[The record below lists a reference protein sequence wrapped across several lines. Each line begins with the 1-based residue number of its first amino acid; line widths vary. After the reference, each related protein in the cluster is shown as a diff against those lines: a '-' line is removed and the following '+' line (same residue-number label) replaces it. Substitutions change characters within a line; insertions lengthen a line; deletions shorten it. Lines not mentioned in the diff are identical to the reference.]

1 MSSWGGMTL
10 TNKGMILQGKAQ
22 AGAQLMYTRIA
33 VGDGTLS
40 GQSVPALNGLI
51 SQKKNLPITR
61 LRTQPPN
68 KVMIGTTLS
77 NADVT
82 TGFYFRE
89 VGLFATDPD
98 AGEILYAYANSGST
112 ADYIAP
118 AGDGV
123 IEKTFDTVVVIGTA
137 SNVSAIIDD
146 SLVFTRESEFNAKF
160 DASGGHKH
168 TGAAGDG
175 PKLTAA
181 SLAAGAATDTVIGD
195 RAADPAT
202 ATAYGLKGSI
212 TQWFS
217 WIAKYFKAI
226 TGKANPFDTPDI
238 TLAAT
243 KTHVDDTTRHI
254 TASERT
260 AWNGKVDKVTGKQLS
275 TEDYTT
281 LEKTKLSGIATG
293 ANNYTHP
300 TGDGNQHV
308 PATGTSN
315 NGKVLKAGTTA
326 GSLSWGNVNGSEVV
340 EDATHRFAT
349 DTEKVTWNAKETTT
363 GSQAKADAAVLPIN
377 NRLNTESLTSIN
389 LVAGQQILNATKNAR
404 LQGLKVQG
412 RTLIDLFGGAG
423 SGESLTGW
431 TQNGNQPV
439 TLSTTQKR
447 SGNSSFKPA
456 NDGTKSSHIYRDFT
470 SPLDPTKQY
479 VLVGWVYV
487 ESYTSGNQ
495 EVSLRDVGTFTSKYT
510 VQFGSSIP
518 VGSWQ
523 PFFIKIPTNNTLVGS
538 GFRLLIGAISTQVNT
553 MYFDE
558 LRLYAVSAADYAAI
572 GTTITGE
579 AIDRLLPY
587 APPGINGVDG
597 LYVRRYGRNLLLDK
611 PDTLHA
617 NARVNGPYDMTLMA
631 TAGFQNTYIYADAF
645 EIRQYTLSVADAVT
659 SNQQFVVDC
668 LDANSAKISTSFVM
682 TSGRTLTFTTHAGTK
697 RLRLI
702 PTSAAVGT
710 YIFRNWQLELGSADT
725 PFQPREDSLI
735 AFGGV
740 ELHANP
746 TDGSEPDILREVNG
760 RYEVTRLWRELIA
773 DGTLLWEYHGTATGY
788 KVVKLPKL
796 AATFAG
802 DNRLIGF
809 VTKYNGIS
817 LVNTPSSVNVFA
829 AGADTYRQLT
839 SDANFYLNIASSDSG
854 WGDSYT
860 PTVDEIKAYFNGW
873 KMALSGSTNPYNG
886 TGTKVWGY
894 QSNLYEGNTNTV
906 PTTVAPNW
914 TPYQLLYR
922 LAAVT
927 TETVQEEGALSL
939 LEGDNFIEVGSGYVS
954 RERVT
959 PSTDT
964 GNWYINNDP
973 SLYSPGGDS
982 RLKNKAREILNVF
995 KDSRIG
1001 AWIIEKAATAG
1012 YGNTRANQP
1021 PAMYDPSASYSVSY
1035 IKLDKSPVPGVTGFY
1050 AASEKAQLHDLT
1062 DGVNEAL
1069 ARVSVVEAKK
1079 AEKDVPA
1086 QIIPTLLN
1094 GWETYGSGN
1103 APYYYKDTLGFVHI
1117 GGMVKSGV
1125 NGSPILTL
1133 PPGYRPS
1140 ATAGIESISVSNNG
1154 SGVLIG
1160 NVEVDYKGRVTPYSG
1175 GTTWLSLDNIPPF
1188 LAVN

>member
-1 MSSWGGMTL
+1 MSSNTPNL
-10 TNKGMILQGKAQ
+10 NLLKVNPVT
-22 AGAQLMYTRIA
+22 
-33 VGDGTLS
+33 DGNDTFNIDTM
-40 GQSVPALNGLI
+40 LNDNWDKI
-51 SQKKNLPITR
+51 
-61 LRTQPPN
+61 
-68 KVMIGTTLS
+68 
-77 NADVT
+77 
-82 TGFYFRE
+82 
-89 VGLFATDPD
+89 
-98 AGEILYAYANSGST
+98 
-112 ADYIAP
+112 
-118 AGDGV
+118 
-123 IEKTFDTVVVIGTA
+123 
-137 SNVSAIIDD
+137 
-146 SLVFTRESEFNAKF
+146 
-160 DASGGHKH
+160 
-168 TGAAGDG
+168 
-175 PKLTAA
+175 
-181 SLAAGAATDTVIGD
+181 
-195 RAADPAT
+195 
-202 ATAYGLKGSI
+202 
-212 TQWFS
+212 
-217 WIAKYFKAI
+217 
-226 TGKANPFDTPDI
+226 
-238 TLAAT
+238 
-243 KTHVDDTTRHI
+243 DTTVG
-254 TASERT
+254 
-260 AWNGKVDKVTGKQLS
+260 NKVDKVSGKQLS
-275 TEDYTT
+275 TNDYTT
-281 LEKTKLSGIATG
+281 AEKTKLSGVATG

-377 NRLNTESLTSIN
+377 NRLNTESLTSII

-412 RTLIDLFGGAG
+412 RTLMPL
-423 SGESLTGW
+423 
-431 TQNGNQPV
+431 
-439 TLSTTQKR
+439 LSD
-447 SGNSSFKPA
+447 SFKTDSNSDGMADGWAATLYGATPSLVSINGGKA
-456 NDGTKSSHIYRDFT
+456 QRITSTAADTGTPRRLERNITVESGKRYVALVDVVTDGTSLAHLAAASGT
-470 SPLDPTKQY
+470 STITNATSVTSAATKTHSVKFMPTTSGTIILRLY
-479 VLVGWVYV
+479 NYNGLGTVGWVQFDSLRV
-487 ESYTSGNQ
+487 I
-495 EVSLRDVGTFTSKYT
+495 EVSASDYISFDSMTSD
-510 VQFGSSIP
+510 QIAQR
-518 VGSWQ
+518 W
-523 PFFIKIPTNNTLVGS
+523 PFV
-538 GFRLLIGAISTQVNT
+538 
-553 MYFDE
+553 
-558 LRLYAVSAADYAAI
+558 
-572 GTTITGE
+572 
-579 AIDRLLPY
+579 
-587 APPGINGVDG
+587 PPGINGVDG
-597 LYVRRYGRNLLLDK
+597 LYVRRYGRNLLPDK
-611 PDTLHA
+611 PDTLNA
-617 NARVNGPYDMTLMA
+617 NAKMNGPYD
-631 TAGFQNTYIYADAF
+631 I
-645 EIRQYTLSVADAVT
+645 
-659 SNQQFVVDC
+659 
-668 LDANSAKISTSFVM
+668 
-682 TSGRTLTFTTHAGTK
+682 TLTITTGGGPSTTDVPVKGGAQYYLRATLGASAGQSYINYYWVNSSGVATYLSEISNATPQGKIINTPSDCVALRFNMAGSIAGTFTFK
-697 RLRLI
+697 D
-702 PTSAAVGT
+702 
-710 YIFRNWQLELGSADT
+710 WQLELGNAAT

-760 RYEVTRLWRELIA
+760 RYEVTRLWREMVL
-773 DGTLLWEYHGTATGY
+773 DGTLPWEYNSTASGY
-788 KVVKLPKL
+788 KALRISKLG
-796 AATFAG
+796 AVFSGNYIVGFA
-802 DNRLIGF
+802 
-809 VTKYNGIS
+809 TKYNGQT
-817 LVNTPSSVNVFA
+817 LVNTSDPIA
-829 AGADTYRQLT
+829 TAGADKFRQRAE
-839 SDANFYLNIASSDSG
+839 DAYFYLSVSSADSG

-860 PTVDEIKAYFNGW
+860 PSVDEIKAYFNGW

-906 PTTVAPNW
+906 PTTAVPNW

-927 TETVQEEGALSL
+927 TEAVQEDGSLSL

-995 KDSRIG
+995 KESRVG

-1012 YGNTRANQP
+1012 YGNSRANQP
-1021 PAMYDPSASYSVSY
+1021 PAIYDPSASYSVSY

-1050 AASEKAQLHDLT
+1050 ASSEKAQLRDLT
-1062 DGVNEAL
+1062 DGVTEAL

-1086 QIIPTLLN
+1086 QITPTLLN

-1160 NVEVDYKGRVTPYSG
+1160 NVEVDYKGRVT
-1175 GTTWLSLDNIPPF
+1175 
-1188 LAVN
+1188 

>member
-22 AGAQLMYTRIA
+22 AGAQLIYTRIA

-123 IEKTFDTVVVIGTA
+123 IEKTFDTVVVIGTT

-195 RAADPAT
+195 RTADPAT
-202 ATAYGLKGSI
+202 ATAYGLKGPI

-243 KTHVDDTTRHI
+243 KVHVDSTIVHV
-254 TASERT
+254 TAAERT

-281 LEKTKLSGIATG
+281 LEKTKLAGIATG

-326 GSLSWGNVNGSEVV
+326 GSISWGNVNGSEVV

-377 NRLNTESLTSIN
+377 NRLNTESLISIN

-412 RTLIDLFGGAG
+412 RSIIDLFGGTG

-431 TQNGNQPV
+431 AQNGTAITL
-439 TLSTTQKR
+439 TLSSTQKR
-447 SGNSSFKPA
+447 SGSTAFKFSPSA
-456 NDGTKSSHIYRDFT
+456 GAAYITKDFT
-470 SPLDPTKQY
+470 SPLDASKYY
-479 VLVGWVYV
+479 VMAGWVFI
-487 ESYTSGNQ
+487 ESYVDGSLNLA
-495 EVSLRDVGTFTSKYT
+495 LRDVGTMTGRYNMSINASLIGQW
-510 VQFGSSIP
+510 QF
-518 VGSWQ
+518 VYL
-523 PFFIKIPTNNTLVGS
+523 KIPTNNTLLGTGYRLTAGSTGS
-538 GFRLLIGAISTQVNT
+538 GTNVT
-553 MYFDE
+553 YMDE
-558 LRLYAVSAADYAAI
+558 IRLYAVSAADYAAI

-587 APPGINGVDG
+587 VPPGINGVDG
-597 LYVRRYGRNLLLDK
+597 LYVRRYGRNLLPDK

-617 NARVNGPYDMTLMA
+617 NARVNGPYDMTLVA

-725 PFQPREDSLI
+725 QFQPREDSLI

-760 RYEVTRLWRELIA
+760 RYEVTRLWREMVL
-773 DGTLLWEYHGTATGY
+773 DGLLSWIWLANHTGF
-788 KVVKLPKL
+788 KRVRL
-796 AATFAG
+796 AIG
-802 DNRLIGF
+802 DTSINNYGIDGGF
-809 VTKYNGIS
+809 VIKYNGASLQRDNINNATSAADSFRLNNSYSGMVIS
-817 LVNTPSSVNVFA
+817 I
-829 AGADTYRQLT
+829 
-839 SDANFYLNIASSDSG
+839 ANADSG

-860 PTVDEIKAYFNGW
+860 PSADEIKAYFNGW
-873 KMALSGSTNPYNG
+873 KMYDGSASDVNTTRNTPYT
-886 TGTKVWGY
+886 TGQKFWRNQDNTVWGY
-894 QSNLYEGNTNTV
+894 
-906 PTTVAPNW
+906 TTIPSASAPGW
-914 TPYQLLYR
+914 QPYQLLYR
-922 LAAVT
+922 LASVT
-927 TETVQEEGALSL
+927 TETVQEDGSLSL
-939 LEGDNFIEVGSGYVS
+939 FEGDNFIEVGSGYVS

-995 KDSRIG
+995 KDSRVG

-1012 YGNTRANQP
+1012 YGNSRANQP
-1021 PAMYDPSASYSVSY
+1021 PAIYDPSASYSVSY

-1086 QIIPTLLN
+1086 QITPTLLN
-1094 GWETYGSGN
+1094 GWETYSSSN

-1117 GGMVKSGV
+1117 RGMVKSGV

-1160 NVEVDYKGRVTPYSG
+1160 NVEVDYKGRVT
-1175 GTTWLSLDNIPPF
+1175 
-1188 LAVN
+1188 